1 LTTGGI
7 FVLMSQVKDENNAGK
22 ISAMR
27 MGHLILCSAAI
38 LAASAQAGLVY
49 SPFVEGGVATGVSAA
64 GMFRT
69 ATARGC
75 EPPIAEVIVRLNRSE
90 GAGGDLYAGLNSDG
104 VLVPLV
110 NPVGVAPPG
119 YGGRGFDFT
128 QNQSAS
134 AELDITPLP

>member
-64 GMFRT
+64 GRFGA
-69 ATARGC
+69 ATTRGC
-75 EPPIAEVIVRLNRSE
+75 EPPTADVIVKLDSS
-90 GAGGDLYAGLNSDG
+90 GGGGGDLYAGLNSDG
-104 VLVPLV
+104 VLVPLL
-110 NPVGVAPPG
+110 NPVAVVPPG
-119 YGGRGFDFT
+119 YGGGGFDFA